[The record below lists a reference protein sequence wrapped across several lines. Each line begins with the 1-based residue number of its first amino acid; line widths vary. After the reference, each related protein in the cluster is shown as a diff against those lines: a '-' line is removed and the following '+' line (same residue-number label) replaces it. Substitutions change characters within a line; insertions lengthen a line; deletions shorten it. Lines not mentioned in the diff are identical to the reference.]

1 MRFSCVRFDFKEREQ
16 RMKLSVQSQNL
27 VAEYGMEKAYRMI
40 REAGFEAIDWNIDHA
55 WSFKNVCAS
64 QTFDDL
70 CIFEKS
76 LPEIMEHYAAELAEI
91 RRNGLVIGQAHA
103 PFGCYSHTNP
113 GVLEYAIRI
122 YQNVIRFCEAVGCP
136 YVVVHGI
143 TKTEEMDDLT
153 SADVEK
159 LNMHLYE
166 SLIPVLQETNG
177 VTVCLENLFCG
188 ARKLG
193 GVDYWEGCCSNPYQA
208 AEWVDR
214 LNAKAGKK
222 CFGFCLDT
230 GHLNLLRKPFHS
242 FVPIVADRIC
252 ILHVQDNSQSGDSH
266 LMPYAGTIHW
276 DEFLKE
282 MKAVGYQGNINFETF
297 AQVKK
302 ARLPEALVPTFLR
315 TIAEIGAYFREE
327 LQA

>member
-1 MRFSCVRFDFKEREQ
+1 
-16 RMKLSVQSQNL
+16 MKIGVQSQNL
-27 VAEYGMEKAYRMI
+27 VDEYGKEKAYRMI
-40 REAGFEAIDWNIDHA
+40 REAGFESIDWNIDHA
-55 WSFKNVCAS
+55 WSFGNVCKS
-64 QTFDDL
+64 KTFEGL

-76 LPEIMEHYAAELAEI
+76 LPEIMDYYADEIAEI
-91 RRNGLVIGQAHA
+91 RRNGLAIGQAHA
-103 PFGCYSHTNP
+103 PFGAYSHDNP
-113 GVLEYAIRI
+113 DVLEYAIRI

-143 TKTEEMDDLT
+143 TKTEAMDDLT
-153 SADVEK
+153 PVDVEK

-188 ARKLG
+188 ARSLG
-193 GVDYWEGCCSNPYQA
+193 GVDYWEGCCSDPHQA
-208 AEWVDR
+208 VAWVDH

-242 FVPIVADRIC
+242 FVPTVAERIC
-252 ILHVQDNSQSGDSH
+252 ILHIHDNSQSGDSH

-276 DEFLKE
+276 GDFLKE
-282 MKAVGYQGNINFETF
+282 MKAVGYKGDLSFETF

-302 ARLPEALVPTFLR
+302 ARLPEKLVPTFLR
-315 TIAEIGAYFREE
+315 AVAEIGAYFREE
-327 LQA
+327 LQG